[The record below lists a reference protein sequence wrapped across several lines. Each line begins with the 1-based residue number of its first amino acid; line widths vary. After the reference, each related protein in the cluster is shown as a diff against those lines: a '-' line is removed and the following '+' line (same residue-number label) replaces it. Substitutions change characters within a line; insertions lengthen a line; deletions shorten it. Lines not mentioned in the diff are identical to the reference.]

1 MRSASAEYDRYL
13 KSILEKLKFYEDPD
27 DPARWFDET
36 VIFSNIENGLGIF
49 AAYWQQAFYYN
60 NNVFSSGPTPI
71 AP

>member
-1 MRSASAEYDRYL
+1 VMRSASAEYDRYL

-49 AAYWQQAFYYN
+49 AAYWQQDFYYN
-60 NNVFSSGPTPI
+60 NIYPSTPT